1 MDKRVGTGHLIL
13 FADNSTTAEDG
24 GSPMHAEER
33 LADAGIWD
41 TMTQGRQM
49 AANHPPAKMRE
60 DSEYVGHECVQ
71 VMVAESGYRGGDRTM
86 VTRGG
91 TVLVVNANKDYW
103 ARAHQAIH
111 QRLTANM
118 ATRTFEETSYRG
130 GAPHLQGVLEERP
143 IDGLRRTPAT
153 TSLAYSNYME
163 RRGIWRVHR
172 LMTRSVKV
180 EDHVGDAVS
189 EGEELGGRKY
199 MAVLQRRRW

>member
-1 MDKRVGTGHLIL
+1 
-13 FADNSTTAEDG
+13 
-24 GSPMHAEER
+24 
-33 LADAGIWD
+33 
-41 TMTQGRQM
+41 
-49 AANHPPAKMRE
+49 MRT
-60 DSEYVGHECVQ
+60 SY
-71 VMVAESGYRGGDRTM
+71 
-86 VTRGG
+86 
-91 TVLVVNANKDYW
+91 
-103 ARAHQAIH
+103 
-111 QRLTANM
+111 QRLCAFVPVV
-118 ATRTFEETSYRG
+118 ALPSSSLYLSLGRSPFRLHAARPQAVADRRLVSTRLVAVT
-130 GAPHLQGVLEERP
+130 QGVLEERP